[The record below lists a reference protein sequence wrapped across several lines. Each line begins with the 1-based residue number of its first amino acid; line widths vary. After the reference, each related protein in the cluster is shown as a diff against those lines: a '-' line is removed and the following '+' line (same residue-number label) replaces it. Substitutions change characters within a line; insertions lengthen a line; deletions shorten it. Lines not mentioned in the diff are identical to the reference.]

1 MNEDEGTKRVE
12 ELSHVFFDEADALFG
27 DRGARRTFSEAA
39 GNPELWE
46 EARCDPASFL
56 EARGVAIP
64 AGLRVVFREVEGEEG
79 AAGGEDAEDLELL
92 SHVALH
98 GSNPTLASDTT
109 TVAVEASD
117 AAQLVYA
124 CKLVEVCK
132 SVSDPHIMGGKILW
146 GCRTVCVGT
155 GWVKRA
161 R

>member
-1 MNEDEGTKRVE
+1 MNEDEGTNRVD
-12 ELSHVFFDEADALFG
+12 ELSHLFFDEADALFG
-27 DRGARRTFSEAA
+27 GRAAREAFSEAA
-39 GNPELWE
+39 GDRELWD
-46 EARCDPASFL
+46 EARRDPASFL

-64 AGLRVVFREVEGEEG
+64 GGLRVVFREVEGEEG
-79 AAGGEDAEDLELL
+79 ADGGEDAEDLELL
-92 SHVALH
+92 SHVATH

-109 TVAVEASD
+109 MIAVEASD
-117 AAQLVYA
+117 TVHLVYT

-155 GWVKRA
+155 GWVRRA